1 VFVELVFYHHLV
13 NNMNCLVPRQQHCHL
28 SGSGIDAPMWDSNVS
43 GGGPDSL
50 SNSSVSINSSGL
62 TVIMDRQNNVGSVAS
77 GPCCHLQS
85 SSATGQPSS
94 IKGIAPLPLLPVLPS
109 SSTSS
114 TSSQLHPGSVYI
126 LEAVVPPSSSG
137 IQQRS
142 PFHILADMHLASE
155 RNR

>member
-1 VFVELVFYHHLV
+1 
-13 NNMNCLVPRQQHCHL
+13 MNCLVPRQQHCHL
-28 SGSGIDAPMWDSNVS
+28 GGSGIDAPMWDSNVN

-62 TVIMDRQNNVGSVAS
+62 TVIMDRQNNVGSVSS
-77 GPCCHLQS
+77 GPCCLLQP
-85 SSATGQPSS
+85 SSATGQASS

-142 PFHILADMHLASE
+142 PFHILADMHMTSE

>member
-1 VFVELVFYHHLV
+1 MFYHHQGH
-13 NNMNCLVPRQQHCHL
+13 NMNCLVPRQQHCHL
-28 SGSGIDAPMWDSNVS
+28 SGSGTDAPTWDSAVT

-50 SNSSVSINSSGL
+50 SNSSISINSSGL

-77 GPCCHLQS
+77 GPCCHLQP
-85 SSATGQPSS
+85 SSATGQASS
-94 IKGIAPLPLLPVLPS
+94 IKGFAPLPLLPVLPS
-109 SSTSS
+109 SSASS
-114 TSSQLHPGSVYI
+114 HLHPGGVYI

-142 PFHILADMHLASE
+142 PFHILADMRMTSE